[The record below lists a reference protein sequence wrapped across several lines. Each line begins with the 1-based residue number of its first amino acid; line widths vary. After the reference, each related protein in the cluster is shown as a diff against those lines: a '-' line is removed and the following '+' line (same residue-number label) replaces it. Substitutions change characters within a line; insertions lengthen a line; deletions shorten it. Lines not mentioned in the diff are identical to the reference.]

1 MTKDHANVAVFPPLP
16 FALAVVV
23 GVLAHA
29 LWEPLRFFPEHWI
42 GHAAGWPLVLL
53 PAALMVV
60 HYGVISLEERY
71 LERIFGD
78 VYRQYL
84 AKVRRWL

>member
-1 MTKDHANVAVFPPLP
+1 MLLGGRSFC
-16 FALAVVV
+16 FR
-23 GVLAHA
+23 
-29 LWEPLRFFPEHWI
+29 LRS
-42 GHAAGWPLVLL
+42 V
-53 PAALMVV
+53 VV

-84 AKVRRWL
+84 AKVRRWLYEPGHTSTQSTSLWCHSSPPSA